1 MQRLFWALYA
11 VLNTSAH
18 ALHFGGL
25 TLRTTGWG
33 PLIARSIV
41 SGIVVASPLGLEVIT
56 PRVVHAGEAG
66 TKSDKTFELCVSR
79 CVFEETKPPPIGST
93 VERLEAKDRKTIVTD
108 CRKGCAKTKAQLML
122 GEPKP
127 KKVVEGGSQAESSQ

>member
-1 MQRLFWALYA
+1 MQRLFVALVA
-11 VLNTSAH
+11 LALCCTSA
-18 ALHFGGL
+18 
-25 TLRTTGWG
+25 LRIGSSNRTGGWG

-56 PRVVHAGEAG
+56 PRVVYAGEAG
-66 TKSDKTFELCVSR
+66 TKSDKSFELCVSK

-108 CRKGCAKTKAQLML
+108 CRKGCAKTKAQLLL
-122 GEPKP
+122 GEPK
-127 KKVVEGGSQAESSQ
+127 KVAGAGGQAESSQ

>member
-1 MQRLFWALYA
+1 MQRLFLALVALALYC
-11 VLNTSAH
+11 TSA
-18 ALHFGGL
+18 
-25 TLRTTGWG
+25 LRVGAIRTSGWG

-56 PRVVHAGEAG
+56 PRVVYAGEAG
-66 TKSDKTFELCVSR
+66 TKSDKSFELCVSK

-108 CRKGCAKTKAQLML
+108 CRKGCAKTKAQMML
-122 GEPKP
+122 GEPK
-127 KKVVEGGSQAESSQ
+127 KVAGAGGQAESSQ